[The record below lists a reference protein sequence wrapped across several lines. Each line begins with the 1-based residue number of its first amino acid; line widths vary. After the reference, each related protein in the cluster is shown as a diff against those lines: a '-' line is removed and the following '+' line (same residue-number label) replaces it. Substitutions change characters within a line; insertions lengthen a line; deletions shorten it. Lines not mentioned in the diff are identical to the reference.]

1 MEVDGG
7 SRLRSYLRPL
17 FGAVLRAMMGAAHG
31 KPIRE
36 SGLIGP
42 PWLSACSRVGSTEA
56 IIVFGSRAVMEVVV
70 FFL

>member
-1 MEVDGG
+1 
-7 SRLRSYLRPL
+7 
-17 FGAVLRAMMGAAHG
+17 MMGAAHG